1 MSVMKTLKSNKGF
14 FALLLGIITVKSSI
28 VDWNYVPTG
37 SMRPTLA
44 DGDQIL
50 INKIAYDITI
60 PLTYISLKK
69 LADPERGDI
78 VVFDTEKQ
86 KNRMVK
92 RILGVPGDRFSMK
105 NDKLYI
111 NGEEATYKE
120 DYSTE
125 SIETTFK
132 TLDDWDLKDYKES
145 GEDLENYSVVYK
157 YEILGDMAH
166 PIRVEKGVQQI
177 DSLRVKEFTVP
188 RGKYF
193 MVGDNRYNSYD
204 SRFWGF
210 VDRNEIVGKVNHVVF
225 SLDQDNYLKPRMNR
239 FFTEVK

>member
-1 MSVMKTLKSNKGF
+1 MSFIKTLKNNKGF

-50 INKIAYDITI
+50 INKVAYDITI

-69 LADPERGDI
+69 MGDPERGDI
-78 VVFDTEKQ
+78 VVFDT
-86 KNRMVK
+86 KNQEHRMVK
-92 RILGVPGDRFSMK
+92 RVLGVPGDKFSMK
-105 NDKLYI
+105 NDMLYI
-111 NGEEATYKE
+111 NDEEAKYTENYT
-120 DYSTE
+120 SE

-132 TLDDWDLKDYKES
+132 TLDDWDTKDYQAS
-145 GEDLENYSVVYK
+145 GSNIDNLTIDYK
-157 YEILGDMAH
+157 YEVLGNMAH
-166 PIRVEKGVQQI
+166 PIRIEKGVQEI
-177 DSLRVKEFTVP
+177 DSLRVKEFVVP
-188 RGKYF
+188 EGKYF

-210 VDRNEIVGKVNHVVF
+210 VDRTEIVGKVNHVVF
-225 SLDQDNYLKPRMNR
+225 SLDQDNYLKPRTNR
-239 FFTEVK
+239 FFKKIQ